1 MSLPISSIAGI
12 PGIPAAEQLTSS
24 GVGKG
29 TGSSAGGDFGSA
41 LKSAIQGVDQYQQDA
56 NTAVQ
61 QFLKGNGELHNV
73 ALATQRAEMTFDLG
87 LQVRNKVVSAY
98 QEIMKMPL

>member
-12 PGIPAAEQLTSS
+12 PSIPAADQLTSS
-24 GVGKG
+24 ATGKG
-29 TGSSAGGDFGSA
+29 TGGDFGSA
-41 LKSAIQGVDQYQQDA
+41 LKSAIQGVENSQQAA

-73 ALATQRAEMTFDLG
+73 ALATQRADLALDLG
-87 LQVRNKVVSAY
+87 LQIRNKVVSAY